1 MNQELDLLDMTPT
14 TPPPSPVGDS
24 ADSFLTFLSGFTP
37 TQLSALYAL
46 VQSGAPATVASTEKL
61 ASSSSSS
68 SLLHLPPP
76 PRAAAAK
83 KEKAPLPV
91 LPEATLGA
99 PTADSYRVPEDKI
112 DLTVCLGRRIKGM
125 EDKRWSPIIY
135 AERQCGEPSAA
146 GSDLCSKCAG
156 RSERYSAD
164 PSPKCDWIGRI
175 DEEPPAWAH
184 MLGTEWADKRNPRF
198 LGVSSGSVGS
208 NSSSSASISSSDSVS
223 EGEMPAA
230 SNSAS
235 ASSSAAPPL
244 SAAALKAAEKQ
255 KKEAVKLAE
264 KQKKEEEKAAAA
276 AVKEAEK
283 KKKEE
288 EKAAAKLKKEAE
300 KAEKAAAKTKK
311 AAAPAKVSNSA
322 SAAASAP
329 APTEVAGSLKLVG
342 DALYM
347 VLPNGNAY
355 EYSEEFEVVGDYV
368 GAFTAEET
376 IDPDAEEVGKA
387 ESETE

>member
-1 MNQELDLLDMTPT
+1 
-14 TPPPSPVGDS
+14 
-24 ADSFLTFLSGFTP
+24 
-37 TQLSALYAL
+37 
-46 VQSGAPATVASTEKL
+46 
-61 ASSSSSS
+61 
-68 SLLHLPPP
+68 
-76 PRAAAAK
+76 
-83 KEKAPLPV
+83 
-91 LPEATLGA
+91 
-99 PTADSYRVPEDKI
+99 
-112 DLTVCLGRRIKGM
+112 M

-223 EGEMPAA
+223 EGGEMPA

-235 ASSSAAPPL
+235 SSAPAPL

-283 KKKEE
+283 KKKEA
-288 EKAAAKLKKEAE
+288 EKAAAKALKDAE
-300 KAEKAAAKTKK
+300 KAEKAAAKSKK
-311 AAAPAKVSNSA
+311 PAAPAKVSASNSASA
-322 SAAASAP
+322 SAAAP
-329 APTEVAGSLKLVG
+329 APTKVAGSLKLVG
-342 DALYM
+342 DSLYM

>member
-1 MNQELDLLDMTPT
+1 MNQELDLLNMTPT
-14 TPPPSPVGDS
+14 TPPPSPVGDA

-37 TQLSALYAL
+37 QQLSSLYAL

-61 ASSSSSS
+61 APSSSSSS
-68 SLLHLPPP
+68 MHLPLP
-76 PRAAAAK
+76 PRAGGAK

-112 DLTVCLGRRIKGM
+112 DTTVCLGRRIKGM

-135 AERQCGEPSAA
+135 AERQCGEPSAT

-223 EGEMPAA
+223 EGEMPA

-235 ASSSAAPPL
+235 ASSSAPPPL

-283 KKKEE
+283 KKKDE
-288 EKAAAKLKKEAE
+288 EKAAAKLKKDAE

-311 AAAPAKVSNSA
+311 PAAPAKVSASNSA
-322 SAAASAP
+322 SAAAP

-342 DALYM
+342 DSLYM

>member
-1 MNQELDLLDMTPT
+1 MNQELDLLNMTPT
-14 TPPPSPVGDS
+14 TPPPSPVGDG

-37 TQLSALYAL
+37 QQLSSLYAL
-46 VQSGAPATVASTEKL
+46 VQSGAPATAASTEKL
-61 ASSSSSS
+61 APSSSSSS
-68 SLLHLPPP
+68 MHLPLP
-76 PRAAAAK
+76 PRAGAAK

-112 DLTVCLGRRIKGM
+112 DTTVCLGRRIKGM

-208 NSSSSASISSSDSVS
+208 NSSSSSASISSSDSVS
-223 EGEMPAA
+223 EGEMP
-230 SNSAS
+230 SSSS
-235 ASSSAAPPL
+235 ASSSSAPPPL

-283 KKKEE
+283 KKKEA
-288 EKAAAKLKKEAE
+288 EKVAAKALKDAE
-300 KAEKAAAKTKK
+300 KAEKAAAKSKK
-311 AAAPAKVSNSA
+311 PAAPAKVSASNSA
-322 SAAASAP
+322 SAAAP

-342 DALYM
+342 DSLYM

-387 ESETE
+387 ESESE

>member
-1 MNQELDLLDMTPT
+1 MNQELDLLNMTPT
-14 TPPPSPVGDS
+14 TPPPSPVGDA

-37 TQLSALYAL
+37 QQLSSLYAL

-61 ASSSSSS
+61 APSSSSSS
-68 SLLHLPPP
+68 MHLPLP
-76 PRAAAAK
+76 PRAGGAK

-112 DLTVCLGRRIKGM
+112 DTTVCLGRRIKGM

-135 AERQCGEPSAA
+135 AERQCGEPSAT

-223 EGEMPAA
+223 EGEMPS

-235 ASSSAAPPL
+235 ASSAPPPL

-283 KKKEE
+283 KKKDE
-288 EKAAAKLKKEAE
+288 EKAAAKLKKDAE

-311 AAAPAKVSNSA
+311 PAAPAKVSASNSA
-322 SAAASAP
+322 SAAAP

-342 DALYM
+342 DSLYM

>member
-14 TPPPSPVGDS
+14 TPPPSPVGDG

-37 TQLSALYAL
+37 LQLSALYAL

-61 ASSSSSS
+61 APSSSSSS
-68 SLLHLPPP
+68 SMHLPPP

-235 ASSSAAPPL
+235 SSSAPPPL

-283 KKKEE
+283 KKKDE
-288 EKAAAKLKKEAE
+288 EKAAAKQKKDAE

-311 AAAPAKVSNSA
+311 PAAPAKVSNSA

-329 APTEVAGSLKLVG
+329 APTAVAGSLKLVG
-342 DALYM
+342 DSLYM

>member
-1 MNQELDLLDMTPT
+1 
-14 TPPPSPVGDS
+14 
-24 ADSFLTFLSGFTP
+24 
-37 TQLSALYAL
+37 
-46 VQSGAPATVASTEKL
+46 
-61 ASSSSSS
+61 
-68 SLLHLPPP
+68 
-76 PRAAAAK
+76 
-83 KEKAPLPV
+83 
-91 LPEATLGA
+91 
-99 PTADSYRVPEDKI
+99 
-112 DLTVCLGRRIKGM
+112 M

-223 EGEMPAA
+223 EGEMPSSSA
-230 SNSAS
+230 SS
-235 ASSSAAPPL
+235 ASSSSAPPPL

-283 KKKEE
+283 KKKDE
-288 EKAAAKLKKEAE
+288 EKAAAKLKKDAE
-300 KAEKAAAKTKK
+300 KAEKAAAKSKK
-311 AAAPAKVSNSA
+311 PAAPAKVSASASNSA
-322 SAAASAP
+322 SASAP

-342 DALYM
+342 DSLYM